1 MIPPVPAGE
10 SAAVPAER
18 PTVKSKL
25 SVLAGRSA
33 AVITERW
40 VMKRKTSSPVPVE
53 APVDEPSMVSAA
65 RAVATGEENK
75 RPLPELEDVPVAGQ
89 NRLSGF
95 PVSCYMKLKS

>member
-1 MIPPVPAGE
+1 VIPPAPAGE
-10 SAAVPAER
+10 SVAVPAER

-53 APVDEPSMVSAA
+53 VPVGEPSMVSAA
-65 RAVATGEENK
+65 RVVASPTGEENK
-75 RPLPELEDVPVAGQ
+75 RPLPELEDVQVAGQ

-95 PVSCYMKLKS
+95 PVSCYMK